1 MRDLTECCRPT
12 PPATTNNTEL
22 LDRGHGIVC
31 SREFSVNVKEK
42 AVHLHPARVFPYK
55 QHRPVH
61 GFLTL

>member
-22 LDRGHGIVC
+22 LDGGHGIVC

-42 AVHLHPARVFPYK
+42 AVHNSIQQGYFRINSIDLYTPI
-55 QHRPVH
+55 
-61 GFLTL
+61 